1 MVFAARLLSTKAV
14 QAYPYIGNK
23 VGHGPAPTVSYT
35 ITKEDLPESLMNIL
49 FDVGQGNPKNVLEL
63 IDPLLSG
70 YNKPA
75 EYIRQ
80 STLNGGEDWCKPVVK
95 ISGNH
100 QICVLDDPS
109 TGQPYDL
116 DRFPWPVKVV
126 QFVEQQFQELEDK
139 KQYILR
145 VASIFKHGFS
155 TELLRPFIENFR
167 EFDLKEL
174 VEAGFLNKFGEE
186 WFSEGQWRQIH
197 EMDPTVSTAFCFTS
211 TLLQRVIGRRIV
223 QREKEHLMCV
233 EEKARIRCKW
243 MMLWKGWQAMRD
255 AKQLLISHDF
265 DVTLKRDKAPA
276 PVVAAC
282 EKCASAAAVEVPDA
296 VATTNAA
303 PSVGFI
309 ITYMLIGALL
319 AVLAMRFTSADAFIE
334 GLGQTA
340 GLW

>member
-1 MVFAARLLSTKAV
+1 
-14 QAYPYIGNK
+14 
-23 VGHGPAPTVSYT
+23 
-35 ITKEDLPESLMNIL
+35 
-49 FDVGQGNPKNVLEL
+49 
-63 IDPLLSG
+63 
-70 YNKPA
+70 
-75 EYIRQ
+75 
-80 STLNGGEDWCKPVVK
+80 
-95 ISGNH
+95 
-100 QICVLDDPS
+100 
-109 TGQPYDL
+109 
-116 DRFPWPVKVV
+116 
-126 QFVEQQFQELEDK
+126 
-139 KQYILR
+139 
-145 VASIFKHGFS
+145 
-155 TELLRPFIENFR
+155 
-167 EFDLKEL
+167 
-174 VEAGFLNKFGEE
+174 
-186 WFSEGQWRQIH
+186 
-197 EMDPTVSTAFCFTS
+197 
-211 TLLQRVIGRRIV
+211 
-223 QREKEHLMCV
+223 MCV